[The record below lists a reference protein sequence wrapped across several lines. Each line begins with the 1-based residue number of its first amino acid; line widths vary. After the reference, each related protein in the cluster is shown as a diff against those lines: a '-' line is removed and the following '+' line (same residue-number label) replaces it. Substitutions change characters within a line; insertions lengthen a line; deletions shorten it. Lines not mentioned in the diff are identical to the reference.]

1 MQNRIDRLEG
11 LVLSLMTNGA
21 QSAGPTAAAA
31 ALSTSDDTGSN
42 EHPQLIDDE
51 SMIKEESDEEY
62 SDTDQVAKSFGVMR
76 VDNNKSYYVGDAH
89 WAAILSD
96 ISEVK
101 NYFAEHTKQFEDQI
115 LKIKASRK
123 NDGLKGPALIFGGS
137 ASLSHS
143 ELLASLPSR
152 TVTDKIVSRYFNTY
166 DPSLHILHRPT
177 FQKQYE
183 QHWVSP
189 ANTKISW
196 LGLLFAILSMGMLS
210 YYRTGEEPV
219 EYRGKTLDLA
229 GDYRR
234 LTAQCLMLSDFA
246 THPVHNTIETLILYL
261 HGEYTRSR
269 DSDVGVWVMVGMIV
283 RLAMRMGYHRD
294 PKFYPNISPF
304 QGEMRRRMW
313 TLLWQSDILFS
324 FQTGLP
330 SMIRSGDC
338 DSTLPRSLYD
348 DELDENTQE
357 LPVSRPYTEPTPVS
371 YMITKARLSISF
383 GNILEKPQSL
393 SSPYEDIM
401 KLDNSLREN
410 LASTPP
416 HLRIRSMD
424 ESGTDPAHLI
434 MQRINLDLLYNK
446 GQCVLHRKFLGVA
459 RVNSR
464 YAHSRRTCVDSS
476 MEILRHQATLHYEC
490 QPNRRLR
497 SVKWYIS
504 SLTTHDFLLAAMIV
518 ALDLYYG
525 TEAERAGRNSGDL
538 YTWGLDRRADMMEAL
553 EMSKSI
559 WEESQDHSME
569 AYKASKSL
577 IVMLDKLKRT
587 STGNAISRQAQ
598 TPFPPSGRAPLVFP
612 QEDSKPEH
620 SAAMTLGML
629 SNGGVAPSAATMY
642 ERGFPTTAGGET
654 AMGDA
659 SAGMTSQYSNGEI
672 DYSAMSMGGFSPF
685 APGMGTVDMPQ
696 TNLDWDAWD
705 SYIQSNSI
713 EPPAQIWPS
722 GMEFPAS
729 PRQSNQGT
737 NQYAHQSNVFG
748 DGSGVFMGVN
758 TPPQGPAS

>member
-21 QSAGPTAAAA
+21 QSAGPNAAAA
-31 ALSTSDDTGSN
+31 ALSISDDTGSS

-115 LKIKASRK
+115 LKVKASKK
-123 NDGLKGPALIFGGS
+123 NDELKGPSLMFGGS

-143 ELLASLPSR
+143 ELLTSLPSR
-152 TVTDKIVSRYFNTY
+152 TVMDKIVSRYFNTY
-166 DPSLHILHRPT
+166 DPSLHIIHRPT

-183 QHWVSP
+183 QHWANP
-189 ANTKISW
+189 ANTKTIW
-196 LGLLFAILSMGMLS
+196 LGLLFAVLSMGMHS
-210 YYRTGEEPV
+210 YHRTGEEPI
-219 EYRGKTLDLA
+219 EYRDKTLDLA

-234 LTAQCLMLSDFA
+234 LTAQCLILSDFA
-246 THPVHNTIETLILYL
+246 THPAHHTIETLILYL

-304 QGEMRRRMW
+304 QGEMRRRKW
-313 TLLWQSDILFS
+313 TFLWQSDILFS

-330 SMIRSGDC
+330 SMVRSADC
-338 DSTLPRSLYD
+338 DTTLPRILYD
-348 DELDENTQE
+348 DEFDESTQE
-357 LPVSRPYTEPTPVS
+357 LPVSRPYTEPAPVS
-371 YMITKARLSISF
+371 YMITKARLAISF
-383 GNILEKPQSL
+383 GKILEQPQSL

-410 LASTPP
+410 LASMPP
-416 HLRIRSMD
+416 HLRIRSID
-424 ESGTDPAHLI
+424 ESGMDPAHLI

-446 GQCVLHRKFLGVA
+446 GQCVLHREFIGVA

-476 MEILRHQATLHYEC
+476 MEILRHQVTLHYEC

-525 TEAERAGRNSGDL
+525 TEAERAGRSSGDL
-538 YTWGLDRRADMMEAL
+538 YTWGLERRADMMEAL
-553 EMSKSI
+553 ETSKSI
-559 WEESQDHSME
+559 WEESQDRSIE

-577 IVMLDKLKRT
+577 SVMLDKLKCNP
-587 STGNAISRQAQ
+587 TGNANGRQAQ
-598 TPFPPSGRAPLVFP
+598 TPFKSSGGAPLPFP
-612 QEDSKPEH
+612 PEDSKPEH

-629 SNGGVAPSAATMY
+629 SNGGVAPNAATMY
-642 ERGFPTTAGGET
+642 ERGFPTTPGGGT
-654 AMGDA
+654 TMGDA
-659 SAGMTSQYSNGEI
+659 SVGIASQYSNGDV
-672 DYSAMSMGGFSPF
+672 DYSAMGVGSFSPF
-685 APGMGTVDMPQ
+685 APGMGTMDMPQ

-705 SYIQSNSI
+705 SYIQSNSL

-729 PRQSNQGT
+729 PRQSSRGG
-737 NQYAHQSNVFG
+737 NQYSQQSNALG